1 DVVVYGDNFR
11 TPSEGERLARIQA
24 EALVATQAVYEARG
38 TVYQMQP
45 GFLFTLEQHPRASLN
60 AEYLVTELEHRG
72 KQVEGIVE
80 LDEMFG
86 LEADRAYVSELRAI
100 PSKVQFRAPR
110 RTPWPRVDGVVDGIV
125 DGDGDSPYAQVDEH
139 GRYKMKV
146 FFDESDLVDGSAST
160 WVRMLQPHGGGTEGI
175 HFPLRKSTEVHVV
188 FLGGD
193 PDRPVIVGVA
203 PNAQKPSKV
212 TAGNNTKNVIMTG
225 GSNRFELEDADGGQ
239 WMNLSTPSLET
250 FVHMGAGDYNMV
262 QSTNGHGREFVGGNR
277 DGHIVGAATQRVQG
291 SMTGTYDSTVDNT
304 VQGDVTESYNSG
316 HMRTV
321 MGATQKTLM
330 STLTETI
337 NGAVTRLVNSTVGE
351 TIAGDVT
358 RTLNSN
364 LEETIQGNLTHTSVG
379 TVTEVH
385 SADKST
391 TIAGTHHLESAGA
404 QTIESLAAQEVLAP
418 TQTFTAEG
426 VQAHNAD
433 THIVSA
439 GTEASVTSPTVI
451 INADGS
457 VTITS
462 ASVTILGSDCT
473 MEGGSLTVNHGTVGI
488 TSGGVSVDGGGGIDM
503 TAGIIKLN

>member
-1 DVVVYGDNFR
+1 
-11 TPSEGERLARIQA
+11 
-24 EALVATQAVYEARG
+24 
-38 TVYQMQP
+38 
-45 GFLFTLEQHPRASLN
+45 
-60 AEYLVTELEHRG
+60 
-72 KQVEGIVE
+72 
-80 LDEMFG
+80 
-86 LEADRAYVSELRAI
+86 
-100 PSKVQFRAPR
+100 
-110 RTPWPRVDGVVDGIV
+110 
-125 DGDGDSPYAQVDEH
+125 
-139 GRYKMKV
+139 
-146 FFDESDLVDGSAST
+146 
-160 WVRMLQPHGGGTEGI
+160 
-175 HFPLRKSTEVHVV
+175 
-188 FLGGD
+188 
-193 PDRPVIVGVA
+193 
-203 PNAQKPSKV
+203 
-212 TAGNNTKNVIMTG
+212 
-225 GSNRFELEDADGGQ
+225 
-239 WMNLSTPSLET
+239 
-250 FVHMGAGDYNMV
+250 
-262 QSTNGHGREFVGGNR
+262 
-277 DGHIVGAATQRVQG
+277 
-291 SMTGTYDSTVDNT
+291 
-304 VQGDVTESYNSG
+304 
-316 HMRTV
+316 
-321 MGATQKTLM
+321 M